1 MLEHDPLRALVQN
14 GLIVEAAVAL
24 LVLLIPA
31 VRRRVER
38 AIERCLPAFDRLASR
53 RSRSVWVCGVAAL
66 AACVAAGLVRPPVP
80 RVHDE
85 FSYLLGADTFAHG
98 RLTNRP
104 PLEQVNDAGGTP
116 APQAGHFEAEHILVR
131 PTYSS
136 KYPPGQALFLAAGQV
151 VFKAPIAGV
160 WLSTALLCAAICW
173 MLQAWTTARYALL
186 GGLLAALHVGVI
198 GWWGNTFWGGSAAG
212 LGGAL
217 LFGSL
222 RRLADGAG
230 AEPARDRGS
239 PRALDSALLGLG
251 VALLAASRPYEGA
264 LACAPAAVVM
274 GWAML
279 RRLQRPAALLRT
291 AGPACVIVLLAA
303 AGLAAHNR
311 AVTGDALT
319 FPYMEHARQYS
330 ATPMFLWQTPREPP
344 TYPHRHLEDFHGGWE
359 RTRFERQA
367 TPATFVQASIEKSIA
382 MWLFYVGSAFT
393 LLMLLAPVLA
403 VRRGGVR
410 EPRRAPDPWTLLALA
425 TCALVVAGVLAVPW
439 INPHYLAPIFA
450 PAVFLLMRFLEARER
465 VGELN
470 RSLAAI
476 VPARLA
482 AFAWLWPGLLLSYP
496 DSPQPWHLQRAEIQR
511 ELAAADGP
519 DLVIVRHGREFR
531 PHEEWVYNGA
541 DLKGEPVVWAWEL
554 NARSNASL
562 LEKFAGRR
570 AWLLDAYRSEP
581 AQLVPYPRPPAWLL
595 QEPMP
600 LPVGGALSRLAAADL
615 DADGRAEV
623 VTFGPAGEVS
633 GVFGWRNG
641 AMAALSPELAGEA
654 IRAGAIPALADPL
667 RASVDLDG
675 DGADETVIVN
685 SPEDSLSILSSSTL
699 ALAGVTV
706 HTGINAQR
714 VLPVDVDFD
723 GDPDLVVAALHG
735 HGLAITF
742 NDAGTLRPA
751 PALVTVGARTWFV
764 DKLLLMDAADVDG
777 DGRTD
782 LVVAGPAGAFVY
794 ATSRGDRRG
803 ARRGFD
809 GGSTGGGAG

>member
-31 VRRRVER
+31 VRRR
-38 AIERCLPAFDRLASR
+38 IERLLERWLPAFDRLADR
-53 RSRSVWVCGVAAL
+53 RGRSVWVCGVVAL
-66 AACVAAGLVRPPVP
+66 AGCVAAGLVRPPVP

-104 PLEQVNDAGGTP
+104 PLEQVTGAGGAP
-116 APQAGHFEAEHILVR
+116 APQSAHFESEHILIR

-151 VFKAPIAGV
+151 LLKAPIAGV

-198 GWWGNTFWGGSAAG
+198 GWWGNTFWGGSVAG

-217 LFGSL
+217 LFGAL
-222 RRLADGAG
+222 RRLADGAS
-230 AEPARDRGS
+230 AEQATGEEGT
-239 PRALDSALLGLG
+239 PRARDSALLGLG

-264 LACAPAAVVM
+264 LACAPAAAVM
-274 GWAML
+274 AWLLL
-279 RRLQRPAALLRT
+279 RRLGRPAALLRT
-291 AGPACVIVLLAA
+291 AGPAGAIALLAA
-303 AGLAAHNR
+303 AGLGLHNR

-319 FPYMEHARQYS
+319 FPYMAHARQYS
-330 ATPMFLWQTPREPP
+330 ATPVFLWQKPP
-344 TYPHRHLEDFHGGWE
+344 TPPAYPHRHLEDFHGGWE

-367 TPATFVQASIEKSIA
+367 TPAAFVQAATEKTIA
-382 MWLFYVGSAFT
+382 MWLFYVGAAFT
-393 LLMLLAPVLA
+393 LLLLLAPALA
-403 VRRGGVR
+403 LRRRGDR
-410 EPRRAPDPWTLLALA
+410 PARRGIDGWTLLALG

-450 PAVFLLMRFLEARER
+450 PALFLLVRFLEVRER
-465 VGELN
+465 VGDLG
-470 RSLAAI
+470 RSLAAL

-482 AFAWLWPGLLLSYP
+482 AFIWLWPGLLLSYP
-496 DSPQPWHLQRAEIQR
+496 DSPQPWHLRRAEIQR
-511 ELAAADGP
+511 ELAAEDGP

-541 DLKGEPVVWAWEL
+541 DLKSEPVVWAWEL
-554 NARSNASL
+554 NARSNAAL
-562 LEKFAGRR
+562 LSRFAGRR
-570 AWLLDAYRSEP
+570 AWLLDAYRDEP
-581 AQLVPYPRPPAWLL
+581 ARLSPYPSPPAWLL
-595 QEPMP
+595 QEPIP
-600 LPVGGALSRLAAADL
+600 LPASGAFARVAAVDL
-615 DADGRAEV
+615 DGDGRAEV
-623 VTFGPAGEVS
+623 VAFGPGGQVS
-633 GVFGWRNG
+633 GVFGWRDG
-641 AMAALSPELAGEA
+641 AMVALPRGAAAEA
-654 IRAGAIPALADPL
+654 VRAGAIPAPADPL

-675 DGADETVIVN
+675 DGAEETVIVN
-685 SPEDSLSILSSSTL
+685 APEDTLSILASSTL
-699 ALAGVTV
+699 SLAGVTV

-714 VLPVDVDFD
+714 LLAADVDFD
-723 GDPDLVVAALHG
+723 GDEDLVVAALHG
-735 HGLAITF
+735 HGLAITI
-742 NDAGTLRPA
+742 NDGGTLRPA

-794 ATSRGDRRG
+794 ATSRG
-803 ARRGFD
+803 
-809 GGSTGGGAG
+809 GAG